1 MIDAILADHKDDILD
16 MRRRGVSKQEIA
28 LTFHVCAK
36 HLRLALN
43 EWGDTSPLPAR
54 ARLEDM
60 KDAVIADWR
69 GGATRKELTVKY
81 GVGLDAIQ
89 RKLREWGESKLRGG
103 RYNKY
108 EMQRLRDAGLTGEEI
123 AGRLGCALQTV
134 YAYTQPSDEKEAK
147 KNPEP
152 VRLPEYLPGE
162 RYGRFRFIKTIP
174 ACRPLWLFQHVAA
187 GWKETFTESQLREAR
202 LV

>member
-1 MIDAILADHKDDILD
+1 MVLEVYKNDILD
-16 MRRRGVSKQEIA
+16 MRRRGLSKKEIGLTLHVSVKSVA
-28 LTFHVCAK
+28 ANLDA
-36 HLRLALN
+36 
-43 EWGDTSPLPAR
+43 WGDTYPATARERLGDFKDEITAEYLAGVTR
-54 ARLEDM
+54 AE
-60 KDAVIADWR
+60 IAR
-69 GGATRKELTVKY
+69 RYKCSI
-81 GVGLDAIQ
+81 DAIQ
-89 RKLREWGESKLRGG
+89 HKLREWGMTKQRGG
-103 RYNKY
+103 KFNKA

-174 ACRPLWLFQHVAA
+174 ACRPLWLFQHAA

-202 LV
+202 LA